1 MKPKMIFITLLFLPN
16 LFGCASDPNAE
27 TEGWAADRLY
37 SAAKEALQQEDYES
51 AIKYYESLEAHYP
64 LEKFA
69 EKAQLE
75 AIYAYY
81 KSDESE
87 SALVAADRFI
97 KLYPRHPHVDY
108 AYYLKG
114 LVNFESNQS
123 ALDRFLPL
131 DRSQRDQSRILKSF
145 EDFAELIK
153 RFPHSKYAPDARQRM
168 LYLRNMLAEY
178 ELNVAKFYMKKGA
191 YLAAANRAKAV
202 IESYQRTAMVPEAL
216 VMLAKSYKIMG
227 LNDLSDSTLRV
238 LKLNYPEYKGI
249 AAVEQLVVKE

>member
-1 MKPKMIFITLLFLPN
+1 MKPTITLISLFLLLN
-16 LFGCASDPNAE
+16 LIGCSSNPSSE
-27 TEGWAADRLY
+27 TEGWSAERLY
-37 SAAKEALQQEDYES
+37 SEAKDALQAENYEN
-51 AIKYYESLEAHYP
+51 AIKYYELLEARYP

-81 KSDESE
+81 KSEEPE

-114 LVNFESNQS
+114 LVNFESTQS
-123 ALDRFLPL
+123 ALDRFFPV
-131 DRSQRDQSRILKSF
+131 DRSQRDQSKILKSF
-145 EDFAELIK
+145 EDFAELVK
-153 RFPHSKYAPDARQRM
+153 RFPHSKYTSDARQRM

-178 ELNVAKFYMKKGA
+178 ELSVAKFYLKKGA
-191 YLAAANRAKAV
+191 YLAAANRAKTI
-202 IESYQRTAMVPEAL
+202 IESYQRTAVVPEAL
-216 VMLAKSYKIMG
+216 VMLAKAYKILG
-227 LNDLSDSTLRV
+227 LTELSDSTLRI

-249 AAVEQLVVKE
+249 AEVEQLVVKE